1 MTKSERTYWFAR
13 DFNVVDEPL
22 VLSLLKYRQK
32 KNRRR
37 THPSEIPNLISSI
50 TYDGKQMPIL
60 DLDFPHHHVE
70 SSTDGHTHLYIDVPM
85 SKFRWFVLMCALR
98 FAGVIELGFFVW
110 SLRRGGNFVR
120 LPGVL
125 KKTTG
130 PEAVKPTYGW
140 FFRLRK
146 SRG

>member
-1 MTKSERTYWFAR
+1 MPKSTRTRWLAR
-13 DFNVVDEPL
+13 DFNITDEPL

-32 KNRRR
+32 NNRRR
-37 THPSEIPNLISSI
+37 AGTGSANLISSI

-85 SKFRWFVLMCALR
+85 SNFKWVVLMCALR

-120 LPGVL
+120 LPGVP
-125 KKTTG
+125 KAKSG
-130 PEAVKPTYGW
+130 PETTKPTYGW
-140 FFRLRK
+140 FFKLRRK
-146 SRG
+146 RG